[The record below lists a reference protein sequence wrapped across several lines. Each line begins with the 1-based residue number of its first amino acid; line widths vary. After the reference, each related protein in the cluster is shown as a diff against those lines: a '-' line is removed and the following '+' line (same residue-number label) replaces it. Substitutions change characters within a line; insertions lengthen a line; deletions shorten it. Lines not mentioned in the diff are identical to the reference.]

1 MDILSLS
8 VKCVKLNHI
17 CKIFFCQHTR
27 CLVLRICLK
36 LLLCWLWF
44 STFFIPLLVLWNFI
58 LKVSYF
64 VFFKKW
70 YFLSLWGAWCAVY
83 CLILSSITNIFYDMK
98 LWYNYLLAC
107 RVINLGSF
115 PTMSI
120 IYYLFLL
127 FMHDFICYLCR
138 YYMNTTPHLERFYTE
153 VEWDTSFLG
162 NTSIFCTVPFCGFA
176 QFVYDHFVDCM
187 SK

>member
-1 MDILSLS
+1 
-8 VKCVKLNHI
+8 
-17 CKIFFCQHTR
+17 
-27 CLVLRICLK
+27 
-36 LLLCWLWF
+36 
-44 STFFIPLLVLWNFI
+44 
-58 LKVSYF
+58 
-64 VFFKKW
+64 
-70 YFLSLWGAWCAVY
+70 
-83 CLILSSITNIFYDMK
+83 MK

-115 PTMSI
+115 PTMYI

-138 YYMNTTPHLERFYTE
+138 YYMNSTPHLERFYTE
-153 VEWDTSFLG
+153 EEWDTSFLG

-187 SK
+187 SKSTLLKFNIQCILLINWMFWNPYNFIIPNSIFFKCPISSYDTTCSI

>member
-1 MDILSLS
+1 MLSFAYLFKIVTLLIIIFHIFSYLYWCFKILFWGVL
-8 VKCVKLNHI
+8 
-17 CKIFFCQHTR
+17 FCF
-27 CLVLRICLK
+27 L
-36 LLLCWLWF
+36 
-44 STFFIPLLVLWNFI
+44 
-58 LKVSYF
+58 Y
-64 VFFKKW
+64 KW

-83 CLILSSITNIFYDMK
+83 CLILSSIWNIFYDMK

-138 YYMNTTPHLERFYTE
+138 YYMNSTPHLERFYTE
-153 VEWDTSFLG
+153 EEWDTSFLG

-176 QFVYDHFVDCM
+176 QFVHDHFVDCM